1 MRGLMMDRPLL
12 VSALL
17 EFGAEIHASAAIVSR
32 RLEGD
37 IHRYSYREAAGRAA
51 QLAHALRALGV
62 APGDRVGTMAWN
74 GYRHFEVYYAASGI
88 GAVCHTINPRLFPE
102 QLAYI
107 VNHAADKVLFVD
119 ATFLPLVESLAARMP
134 TLKHVVV
141 MADATDPPETTL
153 ANALVYEAL
162 IQGRPAAIDW
172 PEMDENSAASLCY
185 TSGTTG
191 NPKGVLYSHR
201 STVLH
206 ALSVA
211 LSAGDLRLTRNDRV
225 LPVVPLFHVNAWG
238 LPYVAPITGAT
249 LVFPGPKLDGASLF
263 DLMEAEGVTASWGVP
278 TVWLGLLAEMRR
290 RGRRPSTLA
299 SILVGGSAPPRA
311 MIEEFETDWRIDVV
325 HGWGMTEMSPVGAL
339 GILPDGDAAPAA
351 RIDRKLK
358 QGRRMFQVDMKI
370 VDAAGKKLPHDGGTP
385 GELLVRGPFVTAGY
399 YEDAVATAAAFD
411 ADGWFRTGDIA
422 TIDPDGFVQLVDRIK
437 DIIKSGGEWIS
448 SIDLENAAMGHPA
461 VAEAAVIGL
470 PHPKWSERPL
480 LVLVLKEKAD
490 AGKDDILAFLGT
502 RVAKWWLPDDVAFVD
517 ALPHSATG
525 KLQKSRL
532 REQFKDYVLPTA
544 RTD

>member
-1 MRGLMMDRPLL
+1 MMDRPLL

-119 ATFLPLVESLAARMP
+119 ATFLPLVESLAARIP
-134 TLKHVVV
+134 TLKDVVV